1 MNQTVPGDLGHSPGE
16 DPPDPFQTA
25 GKSTLIDP
33 QSAIPLFVFPWFSC
47 QSVSINSQ
55 FAIRLS
61 FVSLC
66 LSCQSISINLQ
77 SPIRN
82 SPFIYLP
89 GTYSTAIDLTI
100 SRAFVIPLISV

>member
-66 LSCQSISINLQ
+66 LSCQSVSINPQ
-77 SPIRN
+77 FTIRN
-82 SPFIYLP
+82 SQSAIRNSESAICLSFVSLGLP
-89 GTYSTAIDLTI
+89 C
-100 SRAFVIPLISV
+100 